1 MLTDRTDSLEL
12 TCGTALRVMVG
23 HEPELWWI
31 FIPSFEADLSKIGKQ
46 SFSLW
51 EKVAHSAG

>member
-31 FIPSFEADLSKIGKQ
+31 FIPSFEADLSKLGINANKIQ
-46 SFSLW
+46 TR
-51 EKVAHSAG
+51 